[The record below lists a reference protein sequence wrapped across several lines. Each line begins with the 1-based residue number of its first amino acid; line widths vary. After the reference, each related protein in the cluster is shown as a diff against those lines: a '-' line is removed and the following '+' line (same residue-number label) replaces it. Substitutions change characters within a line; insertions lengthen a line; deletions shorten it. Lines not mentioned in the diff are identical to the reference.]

1 MLLWQEYYEQY
12 REQAYAYTQFCEYY
26 NRWLKKQKRSMRQ
39 THLAGD
45 KLFIDY
51 CGPTIPVV
59 NPIPVRSVRHKSLSQ
74 HWALPDI
81 PMSKPFPVR
90 KSQIG

>member
-1 MLLWQEYYEQY
+1 MAE
-12 REQAYAYTQFCEYY
+12 
-26 NRWLKKQKRSMRQ
+26 KQKRSMRQ

-59 NPIPVRSVRHKSLSQ
+59 NPDTGEIRQAQVFVATLGASGYTYVEAFPSQ
-74 HWALPDI
+74 
-81 PMSKPFPVR
+81 